1 MALCLGAH
9 CHSAR
14 CQPCQQVPNS
24 CGSRAG
30 SVVWAVSAKPG
41 NQTPHLRKQR
51 KLSLFSAL
59 FNNQRSALFI
69 QGYNWNDNSD
79 IHCASSETHS

>member
-1 MALCLGAH
+1 M
-9 CHSAR
+9 
-14 CQPCQQVPNS
+14 
-24 CGSRAG
+24 
-30 SVVWAVSAKPG
+30 VWAVSARPG

-69 QGYNWNDNSD
+69 QDYNWNDNSD